1 MQDQRSISMAHAK
14 ACLVTTSH
22 RSAFL
27 ARIDTH
33 SIHISTMTDRK
44 LSLIDQLVG
53 TADNALRTLSGQ
65 PANPARPSPAQF
77 LADTELNDHE
87 RRHAA
92 GLMRVNHSGE
102 ICAQALYQGQAL
114 TAKLPAV
121 RREMEQA
128 ALEEQD
134 HLAWCEQRLQ
144 DLDSRPSALNPLW
157 YALSFGLGASAGLVS
172 DRLSLGFVA
181 ATEELVCKHLD
192 HHLEQLPAQ
201 DSRSR
206 AVVEQMLEDEARHA
220 RNAIDAGGW
229 SFPTPVKKLMSLAS
243 RAMTGTSY
251 HL

>member
-1 MQDQRSISMAHAK
+1 M
-14 ACLVTTSH
+14 T
-22 RSAFL
+22 
-27 ARIDTH
+27 AR
-33 SIHISTMTDRK
+33 R
-44 LSLIDQLVG
+44 LSFIDQLIS

-65 PANPARPSPAQF
+65 QADPARPSPAQP
-77 LADTELNDHE
+77 LADAELNDRE

-114 TAKLPAV
+114 TARLPAV
-121 RREMEQA
+121 RHDMEQA

-144 DLDSRPSALNPLW
+144 DLDSRTSVLNPVW
-157 YALSFGLGASAGLVS
+157 YALSFGIGAGAGLVS

-192 HHLEQLPAQ
+192 RHLSELPEQ

-220 RNAIDAGGW
+220 RNALEAGGLA
-229 SFPTPVKKLMSLAS
+229 FPAPAKKLMSLVS